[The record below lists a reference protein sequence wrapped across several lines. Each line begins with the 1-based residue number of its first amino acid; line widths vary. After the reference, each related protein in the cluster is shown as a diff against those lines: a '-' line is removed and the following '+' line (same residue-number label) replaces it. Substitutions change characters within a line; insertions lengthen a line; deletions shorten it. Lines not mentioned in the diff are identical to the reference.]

1 MIITCPECASQY
13 RIDPSRT
20 SRRIARVKCP
30 ACSHLFE
37 IEVAGCSSEPAPP
50 SVCAAADAKPV
61 VLVVDDAPFFR
72 EMITDI
78 LKDLPVSLA
87 TAANGDEAWQ
97 LIQEALPRLLLLD
110 LNIPGKSGYD
120 LLKAIQQRPG
130 MSSNMKILVMSGVQR
145 GEQVSSE
152 VTRLGADGFLNKS
165 FTPRDLQERVR
176 QILAI

>member
-20 SRRIARVKCP
+20 TRRVARVKCP

-37 IEVAGCSSEPAPP
+37 VEVPASSSEPAAPAVP
-50 SVCAAADAKPV
+50 AAADTKPV

-97 LIQEALPRLLLLD
+97 LIQDAQPRLLLLD

-120 LLKAIQQRPG
+120 LLKAIQQRPA
-130 MSSNMKILVMSGVQR
+130 MSNMKILVMSGVQR